1 MKHRNIAVFAACLL
15 TGVGLSVAFKYE
27 ILWDFM
33 NYHYYNGYA
42 LTAGRLGYDIA
53 PASLNTYFNPLLDVL
68 TFWLV
73 NALND
78 YPDLY
83 YAITGVPFGLLLFA
97 CFKINSLFLK
107 DFRLNIAALIIGAT
121 GFATW
126 FQIGSSTNEIPAALL
141 VMTGLYLLLKSL
153 FVKFD
158 PVAFCAAAFITGAAA
173 GLKAT
178 AVIYCFACGCALI
191 RFYKHLDKPVYR
203 VVSFA
208 LSGLAGF
215 LAVNGFWMYK
225 LYVLF
230 QNPVFPFLNKIFK
243 SPFFDD
249 VNYSY
254 RLIFIERSWL
264 DALTLPFSFAAH
276 FTPSYAANT
285 VFSDCR
291 VPFLIILFFC
301 SLPFYKRVLNDKP
314 LSFLILWGTAAF
326 ILWLYF
332 FSVARYLIPVEMLA
346 GLFAVLAARFLFSR
360 FSGFFARAALAS
372 LFIFCAGVFLSTPL
386 LSNSWG
392 DRKNWTKVFEMPDIR
407 LPENTVLIT
416 KKEQNASI
424 AALMAQKAPLRIL
437 HQVLILTAEDRYKN
451 FTSRGEFFRKMQ
463 DILKETPAKNTAV
476 LITSPPFPLPKPEGT
491 KCRLF
496 SELSNKT
503 FAAEDVTQVSISL
516 LYRLTYSHLLCVPPE
531 AYQAVFEHS
540 F

>member
-1 MKHRNIAVFAACLL
+1 MRAKNLCLSAGFVLFGALVSVLMKFELV
-15 TGVGLSVAFKYE
+15 
-27 ILWDFM
+27 WDFM

-53 PASLNTYFNPLLDVL
+53 PASLNTYFNPLLDAL

-83 YAITGVPFGLLLFA
+83 YAVTGVPFGLLLFA

-107 DFRLNIAALIIGAT
+107 DSRLNIAALIIGAT

-158 PVAFCAAAFITGAAA
+158 AAAFCAAAFITGAAA

-191 RFYKHLDKPVYR
+191 CFYKHLDKPFFR
-203 VVSFA
+203 VASFA
-208 LSGLAGF
+208 FSGLAGF

-230 QNPVFPFLNKIFK
+230 KNPVFPFLNKVFK

-314 LSFLILWGTAAF
+314 LSFLILWGAAAF
-326 ILWLYF
+326 LLWLYF

-346 GLFAVLAARFLFSR
+346 GLFAVLAARSLFSR
-360 FSGFFARAALAS
+360 FSGFFARAAIAS

-392 DRKNWTKVFEMPDIR
+392 DRKNWEKIFDSINLTVPAGTVFF
-407 LPENTVLIT
+407 T
-416 KKEQNASI
+416 QNAPNS
-424 AALMAQKAPLRIL
+424 AYLARLAQKTPIRIVNQSTF
-437 HQVLILTAEDRYKN
+437 HNNETYGWDFAA
-451 FTSRGEFFRKMQ
+451 RGAFAGKIRQIERQNGGVKA
-463 DILKETPAKNTAV
+463 LWHSTV
-476 LITSPPFPLPKPEGT
+476 PFEKPFDARGL
-491 KCRLF
+491 KCRRWITAAPDAYNLF
-496 SELSNKT
+496 GGNDHYICFLDGL
-503 FAAEDVTQVSISL
+503 FDAAFKNAL
-516 LYRLTYSHLLCVPPE
+516 
-531 AYQAVFEHS
+531 
-540 F
+540 